1 MLAFEDETTITQKPY
16 IRNSMSFEGY
26 QQKIEHNGSRN
37 RFSAYISM
45 LWPDQKLMYY
55 FYDRMNSKNTIDYLE
70 RIRKYV
76 IKSRW
81 KRLILIWDHASFHI
95 SKMTNDYINAQKDWL
110 TIIYLPKKAPYLNP
124 NERKV
129 NQQIKSCVCANRFYE
144 HIQDQKDAVSYFLH
158 NRFGR
163 WNDDRCYDT

>member
-1 MLAFEDETTITQKPY
+1 MLAFEDETTLTQKPC
-16 IRNSMSFEGY
+16 IRRAMSFEG
-26 QQKIEHNGSRN
+26 QQYKIEHNGSRK

-45 LWPDQKLMYY
+45 LWPDQKLMYD
-55 FYDRMNSKNTIDYLE
+55 FYDKMNSINTIDYLE
-70 RIRKYV
+70 NLRKYI
-76 IKSRW
+76 IKSKW

-95 SKMTNDYINAQKDWL
+95 SKMTNDYINTQKHWL

-144 HIQDQKDAVSYFLH
+144 DIQDQRGAVSQFLD

-163 WNDDRCYDT
+163 WNNDRH